1 MQNPVIRQSPA
12 SALFTLAA
20 VAAICFV
27 RFATAPF
34 GNEEAAAVQAPLARF
49 LGTFSAAWPVAAV
62 VMAAA
67 VAVAAGVVVGHMCT
81 TLEIYS
87 VKSFLPMPLY
97 GVFACGIFISSNP
110 LAASAASLMTA
121 LALMYLCFGYLS
133 DRSLTM
139 MLYAG
144 LSLGVIPLLECSATP
159 WVLFAVVAAIPL
171 FSLSLREITVLTAA
185 LLFVPAAVCY
195 ISWACGGEF
204 SEPLKMLLAGIAEPS
219 GIDTF
224 GRDAAA
230 ALALCGVGAFIMGG
244 SVFVFIDNRFAVAA
258 KPRRILIYILLLATS
273 CSALLFLPSSTP
285 ALFAVIA
292 VPSSAVMPILFTGL
306 GAKDAVRLYILLF
319 ATLALHLFFE

>member
-1 MQNPVIRQSPA
+1 MI
-12 SALFTLAA
+12 TLAA

-34 GNEEAAAVQAPLARF
+34 DNEAAAAVQAPLARI
-49 LGTFSAAWPVAAV
+49 LGSFASAWPVTAV
-62 VMAAA
+62 IMAAA
-67 VAVAAGVVVGHMCT
+67 VAVAAGAVVGHMCT

-97 GVFACGIFISSNP
+97 GVLACGIFISSNP

-121 LALMYLCFGYLS
+121 LALMYLCYGYLS
-133 DRSLTM
+133 DRSLPM

-144 LSLGVIPLLECSATP
+144 LSLGTIPLLESAATP
-159 WVLFAVVAAIPL
+159 WVVFAVVAAIPI
-171 FSLSLREITVLTAA
+171 FALSLREITVLTAA
-185 LLFVPAAVCY
+185 LLFMPVAVCY

-204 SEPLKMLLAGIAEPS
+204 SEPLATLLAGIAEPS

-230 ALALCGVGAFIMGG
+230 ALALCGVAAFIMCG

-258 KPRRILIYILLLATS
+258 KPRRILIYILLLATT
-273 CSALLFLPSSTP
+273 CAVLLFLPSSTP
-285 ALFAVIA
+285 ALFAVAA
-292 VPSSAVMPILFTGL
+292 VPASAVMPILFTRL
-306 GAKDAVRLYILLF
+306 GGKDAVRLYILLF
-319 ATLALHLFFE
+319 ATLLLHLFFE